1 MMGVTRMADKDI
13 KGLPDVTEPKFGPE
27 RMEYE
32 KEVRGGDRK
41 SLYTLLGSGAI
52 CGVCMWVAFSF
63 VGGTVVVADLM
74 GAILGGLIS
83 GAAIYALT

>member
-1 MMGVTRMADKDI
+1 MMEVKGMADKQE
-13 KGLPDVTEPKFGPE
+13 KEVVAVGEPKVGPE

-41 SLYTLLGSGAI
+41 ALYTLLGSGAI

-63 VGGTVVVADLM
+63 VGGTVIIEDLV
-74 GAILGGLIS
+74 GAVIGGLIS